1 LGKSGAGKAQ
11 AVAAGGDAR
20 AGGTDEVAGA
30 PPTTASGKTLA
41 TMIRNAPRAVRKRKD
56 RERRGGGKSAKALRG
71 TQRKAPIAKG
81 QKPGTGVRGSR

>member
-1 LGKSGAGKAQ
+1 M
-11 AVAAGGDAR
+11 AAGGHAR
-20 AGGTDEVAGA
+20 AGSADEAVVA